1 MQWGR
6 DDVVR
11 MLRGAGFEC
20 VGSCTWVRNGVFVV
34 VMDSYVYVRRKHV
47 ELFSEKYCIDGEAF
61 MAVLAREELKG

>member
-11 MLRGAGFEC
+11 MLRTAGFEHTD
-20 VGSCTWVRNGVFVV
+20 SCTWVRNGVFVV
-34 VMDSYVYVRRKHV
+34 VMDNYVFARRKHAV
-47 ELFSEKYCIDGEAF
+47 LFSEKYYIDGEAF